1 MPKPNHNIL
10 FIIHLTNVLFLH
22 NNIKYLLKTTYNL
35 ILNIKNMSNL
45 LFSKILDN
53 VNDLLSLSE
62 NTLIIVS
69 KPIDPDCIGTA
80 LSLRWLLNEK
90 NKSADIISF
99 TKIPPEMTSFPDIN
113 AVTFTELK
121 IPDFGIYDTVIMVDG
136 CDFPQFLG
144 DNWKEVLAA
153 IDKKKIINIDHHMHG
168 DIHRT
173 VPETCLNSKTSCTA
187 QLLYESFIEPENI
200 KITPEVAEYLYLA
213 LLYDS
218 GNFKYEIYPG
228 QYSFAEKLIAA
239 GADHA
244 KAMDIN
250 YDKKEIDFMVWAV
263 EHTEFLPEYKLSIL
277 TINNDLI
284 LELQKVFGES
294 WSDFDKFYKECIE
307 RQIKG
312 YDYGIILM
320 DNLDGSIRFGWR
332 TRNYGSNISI
342 ADLARSS
349 GFNAGGH
356 RNAGGGR
363 FEGTIE
369 EAKESLLREFK
380 ELINKL

>member
-1 MPKPNHNIL
+1 MKIN
-10 FIIHLTNVLFLH
+10 
-22 NNIKYLLKTTYNL
+22 
-35 ILNIKNMSNL
+35 NMSNPYL
-45 LFSKILDN
+45 SKILYN
-53 VNDLLSLSE
+53 VNKLIDSSE
-62 NTLIIVS
+62 NALIIVS

-80 LSLRWLLNEK
+80 LSLSWLLNKK
-90 NKSADIISF
+90 NKSSDIISF
-99 TKIPPEMTSFPDIN
+99 TSIPDEMDSFPGIN
-113 AVTFTELK
+113 AVALTGLK
-121 IPDFGIYDTVIMVDG
+121 IPVFHIYDTVILIDG
-136 CDFPQFLG
+136 CDWAQFLG
-144 DNWKEVLAA
+144 DNWKEVLAV
-153 IDKKKIINIDHHMHG
+153 IDKKKIINIDHHIPG
-168 DIHRT
+168 DIHKT
-173 VPETCLNSKTSCTA
+173 VPETCLNTKTSCTA

-200 KITPEVAEYLYLA
+200 RITPDIAEYLYLA

-218 GNFKYEIYPG
+218 GNFKYEAYPG

-263 EHTEFLPEYKLSIL
+263 EHTEFLPEYKLSML
-277 TINNDLI
+277 TINRDLN

-294 WSDFDKFYKECIE
+294 WSDFDKFYKEAIE

-312 YDYGIILM
+312 FDYGIILI

-332 TRNYGSNISI
+332 TRNYGNTTSI
-342 ADLARSS
+342 AELARSS

-356 RNAGGGR
+356 RNAGGGK

-369 EAKESLLREFK
+369 EAKENLLREFK
-380 ELINKL
+380 KLIKKS

>member
-1 MPKPNHNIL
+1 MSDSNLSNIL
-10 FIIHLTNVLFLH
+10 K
-22 NNIKYLLKTTYNL
+22 NINEML
-35 ILNIKNMSNL
+35 S
-45 LFSKILDN
+45 SSEKILT
-53 VNDLLSLSE
+53 V
-62 NTLIIVS
+62 VS

-80 LSLRWLLNEK
+80 LSISWLLNEK
-90 NKSADIISF
+90 NKSADIVSF
-99 TKIPPEMTSFPDIN
+99 TKIPLGMRSFPGIE

-121 IPDFGIYDTVIMVDG
+121 TPDFRTYNTIILVDG
-136 CDFPQFLG
+136 CDWAQFFG
-144 DNWKEVLAA
+144 DDWEKKLSG
-153 IDKKKIINIDHHMHG
+153 IDKKKIINLDHHMPG
-168 DIHRT
+168 DIQRT
-173 VPETCLNSKTSCTA
+173 IPETCLNSKTSCTA
-187 QLLYESFIEPENI
+187 QLLYESFIEPDKI
-200 KITPEVAEYLYLA
+200 KITPQVAKYLYLA

-228 QYSFAEKLIAA
+228 QYSLAEKLVAA

-263 EHTEFLPEYKLSIL
+263 EHTEFLPEYKLSVL
-277 TINNDLI
+277 AINNDLN
-284 LELQKVFGES
+284 LELQKVFGEN
-294 WSDFDKFYKECIE
+294 WSDFDKFYKEAIE

-320 DNLDGSIRFGWR
+320 DNLDGSIRLGWR
-332 TRNYGSNISI
+332 TRNHGKTTSI

-369 EAKESLLREFK
+369 EAKEKLLGEFK
-380 ELINKL
+380 KLTNK